1 MIKFNSLVKL
11 HYSISNVDKIIFEST
26 FSSEPVTVRIGD
38 GTLPR
43 KLEMTLYGL
52 VVDSNQSMTLE
63 PKDAFGL
70 RDKSKTQTL
79 DINMFPNKKM
89 IKVDNIIEIDVKE
102 KDGTVRP
109 SFAMIKQVNGK
120 DVLLDLN
127 HPLAGHTIIF
137 KVKIVDINE

>member
-1 MIKFNSLVKL
+1 MIKFDSLVTL
-11 HYSISNVDKIIFEST
+11 HYSISNAEKIVFEST
-26 FSSEPVTVRIGD
+26 FESKPVVVRIGD

-52 VVDSNQSMTLE
+52 VVDSNQLITLA

-70 RDKSKTQTL
+70 RDEAKIQTL
-79 DINMFPNKKM
+79 NMNIFPNKEM

-109 SFAMIKQVNGK
+109 SFAMIKQVNGEN
-120 DVLLDLN
+120 VLLDLN

-137 KVKIVDINE
+137 KVKIVEINE